1 MAGTSAMDGP
11 HHAQATP
18 LAHAKK
24 AAYNTHRYPERWVRR
39 DREPAMRIFI
49 IGVHH
54 QPFKRRHRSSVK
66 LLAQG
71 DPLHARD
78 GSRRTGHTAALPDP
92 VKAVPWATGFTRR
105 LAPAV
110 LLLIACGATVLT
122 ACTIP
127 LPSDDKFLAPTA
139 ARTGCL
145 PEDITLERPQIG
157 LKHSWWI
164 ARCRG
169 LSYFCSGDEGL
180 RGTSCRRI
188 QRRHDSTTPEPA
200 SEGTGHRALGRAA
213 GHET

>member
-1 MAGTSAMDGP
+1 
-11 HHAQATP
+11 
-18 LAHAKK
+18 
-24 AAYNTHRYPERWVRR
+24 
-39 DREPAMRIFI
+39 MRVLI
-49 IGVHH
+49 IGVHP
-54 QPFKRRHRSSVK
+54 QPCKRRRQSSVK
-66 LLAQG
+66 LLVQG
-71 DPLHARD
+71 DPLHTRD
-78 GSRRTGHTAALPDP
+78 GSDRTGDAATLPEP
-92 VKAVPWATGFTRR
+92 VNAVPWATPFTRR

-110 LLLIACGATVLT
+110 LLLIAAGATVFT

-169 LSYFCSGDEGL
+169 VSYFCSGDEGL

-188 QRRHDSTTPEPA
+188 QRRHDPTTPEPA
-200 SEGTGHRALGRAA
+200 SEGTGYRALSRA
-213 GHET
+213 GDHETYHEAYRADGGKPCGARPLGVLRQRSGL